1 MQSTR
6 NNKSIAG
13 LSIII
18 TTGVFMIAAYG
29 SLSRVPFPL
38 VAVYLEALIIGGSLG
53 VVGQLQDKRNTLPAK
68 N

>member
-29 SLSRVPFPL
+29 SLSRVLFPL